1 MEFRRLILDQTTE
14 LVGSPRSIFNKE
26 LFHVKTTEIIVIQK
40 ELEAQGALGALE
52 TLGTLRTLGTLEPW
66 VPWGPNLRPR

>member
-26 LFHVKTTEIIVIQK
+26 LFHVKTTEIIVIQNG
-40 ELEAQGALGALE
+40 LEALGGLGSIGDLGNIANLGDLGALG
-52 TLGTLRTLGTLEPW
+52 TLGA
-66 VPWGPNLRPR
+66 